1 MRKWAKIK
9 IGTWRPSK
17 APNIISLLLF
27 LHYSGWL
34 LVGFGRFMFDNLY
47 TKKQVIYSSQVK
59 NIESFLLFLEKKII
73 LDVRLGSDNAYENT
87 SVKKS

>member
-1 MRKWAKIK
+1 M
-9 IGTWRPSK
+9 
-17 APNIISLLLF
+17 
-27 LHYSGWL
+27 
-34 LVGFGRFMFDNLY
+34 GFGQFMFDNLY
-47 TKKQVIYSSQVK
+47 TKKQVIYSYQVK

>member
-1 MRKWAKIK
+1 M
-9 IGTWRPSK
+9 
-17 APNIISLLLF
+17 
-27 LHYSGWL
+27 
-34 LVGFGRFMFDNLY
+34 GFGRFMFDNLY

>member
-1 MRKWAKIK
+1 M
-9 IGTWRPSK
+9 
-17 APNIISLLLF
+17 
-27 LHYSGWL
+27 
-34 LVGFGRFMFDNLY
+34 GFGRFMFDNLY
-47 TKKQVIYSSQVK
+47 TKTQVIYSYQVK

>member
-1 MRKWAKIK
+1 M
-9 IGTWRPSK
+9 
-17 APNIISLLLF
+17 
-27 LHYSGWL
+27 
-34 LVGFGRFMFDNLY
+34 GFGRFMFDNLY
-47 TKKQVIYSSQVK
+47 TK